1 MVDQPNF
8 GVLGPLLVRRAGQ
21 ALRVAGRKPRLLL
34 ASLLLEANQIVCS
47 DALIEVL
54 WPARAPSSAVANLRT
69 YVSALRGPV
78 AAAGGRIVTHPS
90 GYAVEL
96 AAGQLDM
103 LLFEELVERARAA
116 GRTGEAAR
124 HLRDALA
131 LWRGT
136 PLSDLPASPVWDGRL
151 RALVQARLA
160 AAEELAEAKLARE
173 EYAAAVDD
181 LRGLI
186 GEHPYRED
194 LWQRLIVALHRGGR
208 RAEALHAYTEI
219 RRQLVDDLGIEPG
232 PDLRGAHAAVLADEE
247 PGRLGY
253 QPPVPHQLPA
263 DVPDFTG
270 RVTDVTTLT
279 RLLSKPATAPLPAPP
294 PVPPPVPA
302 PPPARPLGP
311 PHPPASVPSSV
322 PSSAPSSAPSSGAAG
337 TAGPPVVVVVTGPP
351 GIGKTAL
358 AVHCAHAVRDA
369 YPEGQL
375 HLSLGGTAEVPA
387 APADLLAEA
396 LRSLGVAESAL
407 PASAHERATLYRSLL
422 AGRPVLV
429 LLDDA
434 ADAAQVRPLLP
445 GSGCAVL
452 VTSRRRITELPGAV
466 LLELDALTPA
476 EGGELLAR
484 IAGTS
489 RVAAEPEAARTIV
502 AACAGLPLALRVAGA
517 RLAARPGWSLQELRR
532 RLDDESTRLD
542 ELRAGDLEVRAS
554 VELSYHRLPGE
565 AALTLRALG
574 LLGPGTVPGWVAD
587 AVLDRH
593 RSDAVVDALVDVSL
607 LRLVGTDPLGQ
618 PRYRLPDLVRCTAR
632 ERADGDAE
640 RQALARVLGGWT
652 SAAEHA
658 AARLPTTLFSVP
670 AGAAPRWRPADELLG
685 RLTAD
690 PLTWFDAEREALVEA
705 VRLAASHGPA
715 QAAWGL
721 AAALVPYFDLHCRL
735 EEWRLT
741 HQVALDSAAA
751 AGDRRGEA
759 AMLRG
764 LAQVSIYQDRYAEAA
779 GMLRRARVIF
789 RELGDAR
796 GEAISICGLGAAD
809 EFSGRHRR
817 ALGWFRHALA
827 MFLAEGDADGEAY
840 ARQAIGRVHLSLQDL
855 GQASRWLGEALRLAG
870 ELGDDHREGCVSMQF
885 GRLHTLAAEPDE
897 AMRFQGRAL
906 DIFETLGDRHCG
918 AYALR
923 SLGGLH
929 AARGDRSHGSAE
941 LQRSLEIFQQ
951 LGDRSGEADAFQALG
966 ELYRAAGRP
975 MLAAHYL
982 HRAVDLR
989 SQLRAGAPAAG

>member
-1 MVDQPNF
+1 M
-8 GVLGPLLVRRAGQ
+8 LVRTAER

-34 ASLLLEANQIVCS
+34 ASLLLEANQVVGS

-78 AAAGGRIVTHPS
+78 GEAGGRIVAHPS

-96 AAGQLDM
+96 RTGQLDV
-103 LLFEELVERARAA
+103 LLFEDLVARARAA
-116 GRTGEAAR
+116 GRPGEAAG

-136 PLSDLPASPVWDGRL
+136 PLADLPASPVWDARL
-151 RALVQARLA
+151 RALVQARLG
-160 AAEELAEAKLARE
+160 AAEELVGTKLARE
-173 EYAAAVDD
+173 EYTAAVDD
-181 LRGLI
+181 LRELI

-194 LWQRLIVALHRGGR
+194 LWQRLILALHRSGR

-232 PDLRGAHAAVLADEE
+232 QELRDAHAAVLADEPPHRP
-247 PGRLGY
+247 PGPPRGLPLVPRQPSY

-270 RVTDVTTLT
+270 RAAESAALT
-279 RLLSKPATAPLPAPP
+279 RALSPAGRGPG
-294 PVPPPVPA
+294 
-302 PPPARPLGP
+302 GP
-311 PHPPASVPSSV
+311 PSIA
-322 PSSAPSSAPSSGAAG
+322 
-337 TAGPPVVVVVTGPP
+337 VVTGPP
-351 GIGKTAL
+351 GVGKSAL
-358 AVHCAHAVRDA
+358 AVHCAHAVRAA
-369 YPEGQL
+369 YPQGQL
-375 HLSLGGTAEVPA
+375 HLALGGTAETPA
-387 APADLLAEA
+387 DPADLLAEA
-396 LRSLGVAESAL
+396 LRALGVAEGAM

-422 AGRPVLV
+422 AGRPMLV
-429 LLDDA
+429 FLDDA

-452 VTSRRRITELPGAV
+452 VTSRRRITELPGAL

-484 IAGTS
+484 IAGAA
-489 RVAAEPEAARTIV
+489 RVAAEPEAARAIV
-502 AACAGLPLALRVAGA
+502 AACGGLPLAVRVAGA

-532 RLDDESTRLD
+532 RLADETTLLD
-542 ELRAGDLEVRAS
+542 ELRAGDLEVRACFD
-554 VELSYHRLPGE
+554 LSYRRLPGE
-565 AALTLRALG
+565 AALALRALG
-574 LLGPGTVPGWVAD
+574 LLGPATVPAWVAD

-593 RSDAVVDALVDVSL
+593 RSDAVMDTLVDASL
-607 LRLVGTDPLGQ
+607 LRLAGTDPLGR

-632 ERADGDAE
+632 ERAAGGEAE

-658 AARLPTTLFSVP
+658 AARLPTTLFTVP
-670 AGAAPRWRPADELLG
+670 AAAAPRWSLERETLG

-690 PLTWFDAEREALVEA
+690 PLTWFDAEREALVQA
-705 VRLAASHGPA
+705 VRLAAGTGAA

-721 AAALVPYFDLHCRL
+721 AATLVPYFDLHCRL
-735 EEWRLT
+735 DDWRLT
-741 HQVALDSAAA
+741 HHLALEAARA

-764 LAQVSIYQDRYAEAA
+764 LGQVSLYQDRYAEA
-779 GMLRRARVIF
+779 GDMLRRARTIF

-796 GEAISICGLGAAD
+796 GEAISICGLGAVD
-809 EFSGRHRR
+809 EFSGRHLR
-817 ALGWFRHALA
+817 ALGRFRHALA

-840 ARQAIGRVHLSLQDL
+840 ARQAIGRVHLSLRDL
-855 GQASRWLGEALRLAG
+855 GRASRWLGRALRLAG
-870 ELGDDHREGCVSMQF
+870 ELGDDHREGCVSMQL
-885 GRLHTLAAEPDE
+885 GRLHTLAARPEE
-897 AMRFQGRAL
+897 AMRLQGRAL
-906 DIFETLGDRHCG
+906 DIFQALGDRHCG

-923 SLGGLH
+923 GLGGLH

-941 LQRSLEIFQQ
+941 LRRSLEIFQQ
-951 LGDRSGEADAFQALG
+951 LGDRSGEADASQALG
-966 ELYRAAGRP
+966 ELYRAAGRAT
-975 MLAAHYL
+975 LAGHYL
-982 HRAVDLR
+982 ERAGRLR
-989 SQLRAGAPAAG
+989 RELRAGARDRDRPALAPAPR

>member
-8 GVLGPLLVRRAGQ
+8 GVLGPLLVRGAGQ

-34 ASLLLEANQIVCS
+34 ASLLLEANQIVGS

-116 GRTGEAAR
+116 GRAGEAAG

-136 PLSDLPASPVWDGRL
+136 PLSDLPGSPLWDGRL

-181 LRGLI
+181 LRALI

-232 PDLRGAHAAVLADEE
+232 PDLRDAHAAVLADEE

-253 QPPVPHQLPA
+253 RPPVPHQLPA

-270 RVTDVTTLT
+270 RAADVTTLT
-279 RLLSKPATAPLPAPP
+279 RLLSE
-294 PVPPPVPA
+294 
-302 PPPARPLGP
+302 
-311 PHPPASVPSSV
+311 PASVP
-322 PSSAPSSAPSSGAAG
+322 P
-337 TAGPPVVVVVTGPP
+337 AGPPVVAVVTGPP

-375 HLSLGGTAEVPA
+375 HLSLGGTAETPA

-396 LRSLGVAESAL
+396 LRALGVAEGAL

-466 LLELDALTPA
+466 LVELDALTPA

-484 IAGTS
+484 IAGPG

-554 VELSYHRLPGE
+554 VELSYRRLPGE

-574 LLGPGTVPGWVAD
+574 LLGPGTVPGWVAG

-658 AARLPTTLFSVP
+658 AARLPTTLFSVA

-721 AAALVPYFDLHCRL
+721 AATLVPYFDLHCRL

-751 AGDRRGEA
+751 AGDRRGE
-759 AMLRG
+759 
-764 LAQVSIYQDRYAEAA
+764 
-779 GMLRRARVIF
+779 
-789 RELGDAR
+789 
-796 GEAISICGLGAAD
+796 
-809 EFSGRHRR
+809 
-817 ALGWFRHALA
+817 
-827 MFLAEGDADGEAY
+827 
-840 ARQAIGRVHLSLQDL
+840 
-855 GQASRWLGEALRLAG
+855 
-870 ELGDDHREGCVSMQF
+870 
-885 GRLHTLAAEPDE
+885 
-897 AMRFQGRAL
+897 
-906 DIFETLGDRHCG
+906 
-918 AYALR
+918 
-923 SLGGLH
+923 
-929 AARGDRSHGSAE
+929 
-941 LQRSLEIFQQ
+941 
-951 LGDRSGEADAFQALG
+951 
-966 ELYRAAGRP
+966 
-975 MLAAHYL
+975 
-982 HRAVDLR
+982 
-989 SQLRAGAPAAG
+989 

>member
-1 MVDQPNF
+1 MNDDPTYRRSGATGGAGAFVVVDQPNF

-34 ASLLLEANQIVCS
+34 ASLLLEANQIVGS

-78 AAAGGRIVTHPS
+78 SAAGGRIVTHPS

-160 AAEELAEAKLARE
+160 AAEELAEVKLARE

-232 PDLRGAHAAVLADEE
+232 PDLRDAHAAVLADEE

-270 RVTDVTTLT
+270 RATDVTTLT
-279 RLLSKPATAPLPAPP
+279 RLLSEPAPLP
-294 PVPPPVPA
+294 
-302 PPPARPLGP
+302 
-311 PHPPASVPSSV
+311 PS
-322 PSSAPSSAPSSGAAG
+322 
-337 TAGPPVVVVVTGPP
+337 GPPVVVVVTGPP

-375 HLSLGGTAEVPA
+375 HLSLGGTAEAPA

-484 IAGTS
+484 IAGAH

-554 VELSYHRLPGE
+554 VELSYRRLPGE

>member
-8 GVLGPLLVRRAGQ
+8 GVLGPLLVRRADQ
-21 ALRVAGRKPRLLL
+21 TLRVAGRKPRLLL
-34 ASLLLEANQIVCS
+34 ASLLLEANQIVGS

-116 GRTGEAAR
+116 GRTREAAG

-136 PLSDLPASPVWDGRL
+136 PLSDLPASPMWDGRL

-173 EYAAAVDD
+173 EYAAAADD
-181 LRGLI
+181 LRALI

-232 PDLRGAHAAVLADEE
+232 PDLRDAHAAVLADEE

-270 RVTDVTTLT
+270 RAADVTALT
-279 RLLSKPATAPLPAPP
+279 RLLSEPVS
-294 PVPPPVPA
+294 VPP
-302 PPPARPLGP
+302 
-311 PHPPASVPSSV
+311 
-322 PSSAPSSAPSSGAAG
+322 
-337 TAGPPVVVVVTGPP
+337 AGPPAVAVVTGPP

-375 HLSLGGTAEVPA
+375 HLSLGGTAETPA

-396 LRSLGVAESAL
+396 LRALGVAGSAL

-466 LLELDALTPA
+466 LVELDALTPA

-484 IAGTS
+484 IAGTG

-532 RLDDESTRLD
+532 RLDDEHTRLD

-554 VELSYHRLPGE
+554 VELSYRRLPGE

-593 RSDAVVDALVDVSL
+593 RSDAVVDTLVDVSL

-721 AAALVPYFDLHCRL
+721 AATLVPYFDLHCRL

-741 HQVALDSAAA
+741 HQVALDSATA

-817 ALGWFRHALA
+817 ALGRFRHALA

>member
-8 GVLGPLLVRRAGQ
+8 GVLGPLLVRSGDQ
-21 ALRVAGRKPRLLL
+21 PLRVAGRKPRLLL
-34 ASLLLEANQIVCS
+34 ASLLLEANQIVGS

-90 GYAVEL
+90 GYAVEP

-103 LLFEELVERARAA
+103 LLFEELAGRARAA
-116 GRTGEAAR
+116 GHAGEAAG

-131 LWRGT
+131 LWRGA

-151 RALVQARLA
+151 RALAQARLA
-160 AAEELAEAKLARE
+160 AVEELAEAKLARE

-181 LRGLI
+181 LRELI

-208 RAEALHAYTEI
+208 RAEALHAYAEI

-232 PDLRGAHAAVLADEE
+232 PDLRAAHAAVLADER

-253 QPPVPHQLPA
+253 RPPVPQQLPA

-270 RVTDVTTLT
+270 RGADATTLT
-279 RLLSKPATAPLPAPP
+279 RLLTG
-294 PVPPPVPA
+294 
-302 PPPARPLGP
+302 PPARPG
-311 PHPPASVPSSV
+311 
-322 PSSAPSSAPSSGAAG
+322 GDR
-337 TAGPPVVVVVTGPP
+337 PPVVAVVTGPP
-351 GIGKTAL
+351 GVGKTAL

-369 YPEGQL
+369 YPEGRL
-375 HLSLGGTAEVPA
+375 HLSLGGTAETPA

-484 IAGTS
+484 IAGAG
-489 RVAAEPEAARTIV
+489 RVAAEPEEARAIV
-502 AACAGLPLALRVAGA
+502 AACGGLPLALRVAGA
-517 RLAARPGWSLQELRR
+517 RLAARPGRPLRELRR

-542 ELRAGDLEVRAS
+542 ELRAGDLEVRAC
-554 VELSYHRLPGE
+554 VELSYRRLPGE
-565 AALTLRALG
+565 AALALRALG
-574 LLGPGTVPGWVAD
+574 LLGPGTVPGWVAG
-587 AVLDRH
+587 AVLGRH
-593 RSDAVVDALVDVSL
+593 GGDAVVDTLVDVSL
-607 LRLVGTDPLGQ
+607 LRLAGTDPLGQ

-632 ERADGDAE
+632 ERADGEAE
-640 RQALARVLGGWT
+640 RQALTRVLGGWT

-670 AGAAPRWRPADELLG
+670 AGAAPRWRPDDELLG

-705 VRLAASHGPA
+705 VRLAAAHGHA

-721 AAALVPYFDLHCRL
+721 AATLVPYFDLHCRL

-741 HQVALDSAAA
+741 HRIALDSAAA

-764 LAQVSIYQDRYAEAA
+764 LAQVSLYQDRYAEAA

-870 ELGDDHREGCVSMQF
+870 ELGDDHREGCVSVQL
-885 GRLHTLAAEPDE
+885 GRLHTLTAEPDE

-923 SLGGLH
+923 GLGGLH
-929 AARGDRSHGSAE
+929 AARGDRSHGTAE

-982 HRAVDLR
+982 HRAVELR
-989 SQLRAGAPAAG
+989 SRLRAGAPAAG

>member
-8 GVLGPLLVRRAGQ
+8 GVLGPLLVRSADR

-34 ASLLLEANQIVCS
+34 ASLLLEANQIVAS

-78 AAAGGRIVTHPS
+78 TAAGGRIVTHPS

-103 LLFEELVERARAA
+103 LLFEQLAERARTA
-116 GRTGEAAR
+116 GRTGEAAG

-160 AAEELAEAKLARE
+160 AAEELAETKLARE

-181 LRGLI
+181 LRALI

-232 PDLRGAHAAVLADEE
+232 PDLRDAHAAVLADEE
-247 PGRLGY
+247 PCRLGY

-270 RVTDVTTLT
+270 RAGDVTALT
-279 RLLSKPATAPLPAPP
+279 HLLSGPAPVPLPVPL
-294 PVPPPVPA
+294 PVPP
-302 PPPARPLGP
+302 
-311 PHPPASVPSSV
+311 
-322 PSSAPSSAPSSGAAG
+322 SGAAG
-337 TAGPPVVVVVTGPP
+337 VAGPPVVAVVTGPP

-375 HLSLGGTAEVPA
+375 HLSLGGTAETPA

-396 LRSLGVAESAL
+396 LRSLGVAEGAL

-484 IAGTS
+484 IAGAG
-489 RVAAEPEAARTIV
+489 RVAAEPEAARSIV
-502 AACAGLPLALRVAGA
+502 AACGGLPLALRVAGA

-542 ELRAGDLEVRAS
+542 ELRAGDLEVRAC
-554 VELSYHRLPGE
+554 VELSYRRLPHE

-593 RSDAVVDALVDVSL
+593 RSDAVVDTLVDVSL

-618 PRYRLPDLVRCTAR
+618 PRYLLPDLVRRTAR
-632 ERADGDAE
+632 ERADGEAE

-670 AGAAPRWRPADELLG
+670 AGTAPRWRPDDELLG

-721 AAALVPYFDLHCRL
+721 AATLVPYFDLHCRL

-764 LAQVSIYQDRYAEAA
+764 LAQVSLYQDRYAEAA

-827 MFLAEGDADGEAY
+827 MFLAEGDVDGEAY

-885 GRLHTLAAEPDE
+885 GRLHTLAAQPDE

>member
-8 GVLGPLLVRRAGQ
+8 GVLGPLLVRRADQ

-34 ASLLLEANQIVCS
+34 ASLLLEANQIVGS

-116 GRTGEAAR
+116 GRTREAAG

-136 PLSDLPASPVWDGRL
+136 PLSDLPASPMWDGRL
-151 RALVQARLA
+151 RALVQARL

-173 EYAAAVDD
+173 EYAAAADD
-181 LRGLI
+181 LRALI

-232 PDLRGAHAAVLADEE
+232 PDLRDAHAAVLADEE

-270 RVTDVTTLT
+270 RAADVTALT
-279 RLLSKPATAPLPAPP
+279 RLLSEPVS
-294 PVPPPVPA
+294 VPP
-302 PPPARPLGP
+302 
-311 PHPPASVPSSV
+311 
-322 PSSAPSSAPSSGAAG
+322 
-337 TAGPPVVVVVTGPP
+337 AGPPAVAVVTGPP

-375 HLSLGGTAEVPA
+375 HLSLGGTAETPA
-387 APADLLAEA
+387 TPADLLAEA
-396 LRSLGVAESAL
+396 LRALGVAGSAL

-466 LLELDALTPA
+466 LVELDALTPA

-484 IAGTS
+484 IAGTG

-532 RLDDESTRLD
+532 RLDDERTRLD

-554 VELSYHRLPGE
+554 VELSYRRLPRE

-574 LLGPGTVPGWVAD
+574 LLGPGTIPGWVAD

-721 AAALVPYFDLHCRL
+721 AATLVPYFDLHCRL

-741 HQVALDSAAA
+741 HQVALDSATA

-975 MLAAHYL
+975 M
-982 HRAVDLR
+982 R
-989 SQLRAGAPAAG
+989 GAPDRHPA